1 MTCCVALIV
10 SLAFAAFA
18 LLPAAHA
25 QSKTAS
31 QAQSKAQS
39 PSQPQAP
46 SQAQPPSRPA
56 GPLSVQVSPQLF
68 ATMCALY
75 AAGLPADSSAL
86 DTDPAFVTLVAQL
99 RDMHGPATEALRD
112 FYHNHILADSES
124 SVSPYIAFALVAG
137 PPPDFKIT
145 LERVQLPPDV
155 LTLDGFS
162 EILENFYKEAKIDQ
176 RWRLF
181 EPAYERY
188 AEKLNEPL
196 GQAVTIESSYLR
208 EIIRPGVRTFTA
220 YAEPL
225 VGSRTDFRN
234 IGDRYVVVA
243 NPALDS
249 SGEIRHAFLHFLLDP
264 LPLRYG
270 EQLILQSQL
279 LRIAGTAPRLP
290 FELRNDWSA
299 FFAECLVRAA
309 ELRVRNLKGPQLTAE
324 LNVDDA
330 DGYILVRP
338 LLAGLAK
345 FEASTPSMTIYFPQ
359 LIASIDVGNEQQR
372 LKTVTFAPA
381 SESDEDSGAPSKAGA
396 SPADLPRDLQ
406 ASLNEGERDIAGKQ
420 PAAAQAIFESVLRS
434 VPGQPRALY
443 GLAVAFV
450 LQGNKTRAREL
461 FGQAVAATSA
471 DSDVLAWSHVY
482 LGRMYD
488 LEGSREEALSEYKAA
503 LAVADAPEAAHAAA
517 QRGLDQQYQPVG
529 HEPTPG

>member
-1 MTCCVALIV
+1 MPMACCVALVV
-10 SLAFAAFA
+10 SLALAVPA
-18 LLPAAHA
+18 LLPAARA
-25 QSKTAS
+25 QSQS
-31 QAQSKAQS
+31 QS
-39 PSQPQAP
+39 
-46 SQAQPPSRPA
+46 PSRPA

-75 AAGLPADSSAL
+75 AAGLPAESSVL
-86 DTDPAFVTLVAQL
+86 DADPAFVTLVAQL
-99 RDMHGPATEALRD
+99 RQLQGPATVALRD
-112 FYHNHILADSES
+112 FYRSHVLADSES

-137 PPPDFKIT
+137 PPPDFKVT

-162 EILENFYKEAKIDQ
+162 EILANFYKEAQIDQ

-181 EPAYERY
+181 EPAYQRY

-196 GQAVTIESSYLR
+196 GRTVTVETSYLR

-234 IGDRYVVVA
+234 IGDRYIVVA
-243 NPALDS
+243 NPSIDS
-249 SGEIRHAFLHFLLDP
+249 SAEIRHAFLHFLLDP
-264 LPLRYG
+264 LPLRYS
-270 EQLILQSQL
+270 EKLVVQSQL

-290 FELRNDWSA
+290 FELRNDWLA
-299 FFAECLVRAA
+299 YFTECLVRAA
-309 ELRVRNLKGPQLTAE
+309 ELRVRNLKGPQLAAE
-324 LNVDDA
+324 LDANDA
-330 DGYILVRP
+330 DGYVLVRP
-338 LLAGLAK
+338 LMAGLAK
-345 FEASTPSMTIYFPQ
+345 FEASTPSMTIYFPD
-359 LIASIDVGNEQQR
+359 LTNSIDVGNEQQR

-381 SESDEDSGAPSKAGA
+381 SQSQEASAVPSKAPAAA
-396 SPADLPRDLQ
+396 SSADLAPDLQ
-406 ASLNEGERDIAGKQ
+406 SALSEGERDIAGQ
-420 PAAAQAIFESVLRS
+420 HPAAAQAVFERVLQNA
-434 VPGQPRALY
+434 PGQPRALY

-482 LGRMYD
+482 LGRIYD
-488 LEGSREEALSEYKAA
+488 LEGSREEALNEYKAA

-517 QRGLDQQYQPVG
+517 RRGLDQQYQPAG
-529 HEPTPG
+529 HDPTPG